1 MEEKRTADRVL
12 LRRVMAQAR
21 PQWPFILAVMLVDLL
36 GTPLALLQPVPL
48 AIAVDSILGEEPLPR
63 PLQVVLGSASAS
75 KFAALAA
82 VTAFLLLVV
91 LLNQLQDAASE
102 FLKTRTGENL
112 TLDFQTRLFR
122 HAQRLSL
129 AYHDARGTTDSIYRT
144 QYDAY
149 SVWHLTIGGLLP
161 FITNGFTLVAMIY
174 VSARIDWQLALVA
187 LIVAPALLA
196 LAHWYRARA
205 RNWYHESKEY
215 ESDALEVVQEVLTAL
230 RVVKAFG
237 REDAE
242 EQRFRRRAGQSM
254 RTRIR
259 LAVAESAFGSVISL
273 TTAVGTALVLF
284 VGVRNV
290 EAGVLT
296 LGSLLL
302 ILSYLI
308 QLYSPLEQL
317 SWEIGDLQSSLASAE
332 RAFELLDQEPDVP
345 EHPDARTLERAN
357 GRLEF
362 REVTFSYDGEHEV
375 LRNISF
381 LLEPGTKLGIA
392 GRTGAGKTTLVNL
405 AARFYDPVSGAIL
418 LDDVDLRDYRLA
430 DLRNQFGIV
439 LQEPVLFS
447 ATIAENIGYA
457 RPEASSEEIA
467 AAARAANAHDF
478 IVALPEGYDTEVGE
492 RGMRLS
498 GGERQRISL
507 ARAFLKDAP
516 ILILDEPTSAV
527 DLRTEALIME
537 AMERLMSGRTVLMI
551 AHRLSTLEN
560 CDARIVLE
568 EGQITSATGAIRST
582 LGSPAPASDGSEESA
597 PAGDDRV
604 TSVDAAPPLHA
615 PGGSAEEFSWSGSG
629 LGSTETVTSGGADPD
644 RGGRGT
650 QPVGTAVNG
659 RESALIAALSDHAAR
674 LPSFAAST
682 APHDPLDVAAPAIFE
697 EHPAFQAWLRL
708 GGGGEAPSLIEPLW
722 DGTSGHSSGFR
733 LHGLGVA
740 GAPIIAKVTAGE
752 QLRVERLIYEEVLP
766 RLAVPAAQ
774 YLGVT
779 PGDDGER
786 WLFLAAPTGDAFD
799 ASSPVHRVIAMDW
812 FALLHT
818 RSSQLDL
825 RGLLPDRVPAYY
837 LNQLRLT
844 RQRLRGAFEAPDLPL
859 RERVV
864 LRAVSDRYDMLEWN
878 WEHLARCTEGVPFSL
893 VHGRVGAATASVR
906 PGDPSLPF
914 LLLDWEMAGWGP
926 PVADLQPLAL
936 GRYSDRVRAAWTGVS
951 RRKLS
956 AAALAGSVFR
966 LLDLLEFQTR
976 QPDWL
981 RAEQTVEK
989 LAEHDRQLRRVC
1001 LLIGL
1006 PQVQVGGEGAV

>member
-1 MEEKRTADRVL
+1 MEERRTPDRVL
-12 LRRVMAQAR
+12 LRRVLSQAR
-21 PQWPFILAVMLVDLL
+21 SQWHYISALLFVDLL
-36 GTPLALLQPVPL
+36 ATPLALLQPVPL
-48 AIAVDSILGEEPLPR
+48 KIAVDSILGEEPLPR
-63 PLQVVLGSASAS
+63 PLQAVLGGASAS

-149 SVWHLTIGGLLP
+149 CIWHLSIGGLLP

-174 VSARIDWQLALVA
+174 VSAKIDWQLALVA

-196 LAHWYRARA
+196 LAHWYRSRA

-215 ESDALEVVQEVLTAL
+215 ESEALEVVQEVLTAL
-230 RVVKAFG
+230 RVVKAFA
-237 REDAE
+237 REDSE
-242 EQRFRRRAGQSM
+242 EQRFRRRAGESM

-259 LAVAESAFGSVISL
+259 LAVTESAFGSVISL

-296 LGSLLL
+296 LGDLLL
-302 ILSYLI
+302 VLSYLV

-332 RAFELLDQEPDVP
+332 RAFELLDQEPDVS
-345 EHPDARTLERAN
+345 ESPDARPLRRAR

-362 REVTFSYDGEHEV
+362 RDVTFSYDGEHEV
-375 LRNISF
+375 LRHISL
-381 LLEPGTKLGIA
+381 LLEAGTKLGIA

-405 AARFYDPVSGAIL
+405 AARFYDPTAGSIL

-447 ATIAENIGYA
+447 ATIADNISYG
-457 RPEASSEEIA
+457 RPGASVDEITEAA
-467 AAARAANAHDF
+467 KAANAHDF
-478 IVALPEGYDTEVGE
+478 ITALPEGYDTEVGE

-498 GGERQRISL
+498 GGERQRIAL

-516 ILILDEPTSAV
+516 ILILDEPTSSV
-527 DLRTEALIME
+527 DLRTEALIIE

-560 CDARIVLE
+560 CDARIVVE
-568 EGQITSATGAIRST
+568 EGEIVSATGAIRT
-582 LGSPAPASDGSEESA
+582 ASGPSDE
-597 PAGDDRV
+597 
-604 TSVDAAPPLHA
+604 
-615 PGGSAEEFSWSGSG
+615 G
-629 LGSTETVTSGGADPD
+629 LGHDEWPP
-644 RGGRGT
+644 
-650 QPVGTAVNG
+650 PVPALTTAAVNG
-659 RESALIAALSDHAAR
+659 QETEVAPVVAGGAPR
-674 LPSFAAST
+674 LPSFSAAAHPSDLL
-682 APHDPLDVAAPAIFE
+682 AAAAPAILE
-697 EHPAFQAWLRL
+697 EHPAYQAWMQLGL
-708 GGGGEAPSLIEPLW
+708 GGGVPTHIEPLQENPDQW
-722 DGTSGHSSGFR
+722 ARSFR
-733 LHGLGVA
+733 LHGLNADDATVV
-740 GAPIIAKVTAGE
+740 AKVSSGE
-752 QLRVERLIYEEVLP
+752 QLRVELLVHEEVLP
-766 RLAVPAAQ
+766 RLEVAAAR

-779 PGDDGER
+779 SGEDGER
-786 WLFLAAPTGDAFD
+786 WVFLTAPTGEPFD
-799 ASSPVHRVIAMDW
+799 ANSPAHRTIAMDW
-812 FALLHT
+812 LALLHT
-818 RSSQLDL
+818 RSSRLDL
-825 RGLLPDRVPAYY
+825 RGLLPERTPGHY
-837 LNQLRLT
+837 LDQLRVI
-844 RQRLRGAFEAPDLPL
+844 RERLRGAFDEPELAHMD
-859 RERVV
+859 RVV
-864 LRAVSDRYDMLEWN
+864 LRALSDRCDLLEWH
-878 WEHLARCTEGVPFSL
+878 WQHLEACVEGLPFAL
-893 VHGRVGAATASVR
+893 VHGRLGAGNAYVR
-906 PGDPSLPF
+906 PDDPSCPF
-914 LLLDWEMAGWGP
+914 LVLNWDTAGWGP
-926 PVADLQPLAL
+926 PAADLQPLSID
-936 GRYSDRVRAAWTGVS
+936 RYAHRVRSSWRGLS
-951 RRKLS
+951 RKKLT

-966 LLDLLEFQTR
+966 QLDVMEFQTR

-981 RAEQTVEK
+981 GAEGLER
-989 LAEHDRQLRRVC
+989 LAAHDRQLRRGF

-1006 PQVQVGGEGAV
+1006 PLLHGGHAGAR